1 MLGGM
6 KFFICFLLLVFH
18 LSVTNAQIISG
29 PNMGQDFILYEDAI
43 VPFDVNINSGIVIVQ
58 NNNIVLENLGIIDT
72 DFVLNSADLF
82 IKNSGQFMADFYLY
96 NNSNVFQVISGAEK
110 YNLIDFNVDYGLVV
124 HDAEK
129 ELNVSDILDF
139 TLGAKSVLIENAII
153 DLNDVNLSDLKHIDL
168 TLNGVVVFKIDDA
181 IALGTD
187 GVLFDNVDGNAQI
200 YLTYSNENKLFT
212 KSAYMDAGRVIV
224 TQERE
229 TDYVKILG
237 DNTGRFL
244 NDLRLAGKKEAL
256 LARLDS
262 AQSVEDIYSTLNES
276 VIFNADKLFYP
287 IKNLTALNK
296 NDFISSGIDAGGFA
310 LFGDDYYSYGL
321 SANFAGRASESVQL
335 YLGGQIAMLDYQSD
349 IDTYSAKQ
357 YAAEIGAK
365 FESVSNVVFDISA
378 GIGLAKFDVG
388 DVLFDNKL
396 FNNPSL
402 LSVYSVLDAGYRF
415 GFDNHIYFMPFV
427 GAEFNMYDSDAYD
440 EKYFAIRAGVEFMY
454 THKILG
460 LRYDYGLKIIGNH
473 KDEFVATAIGR
484 FWSEHDFVGGN
495 IELSAI
501 RSQDNMSYKVSVGV
515 NLGF

>member
-1 MLGGM
+1 MQR
-6 KFFICFLLLVFH
+6 I
-18 LSVTNAQIISG
+18 LSTLRKAV
-29 PNMGQDFILYEDAI
+29 
-43 VPFDVNINSGIVIVQ
+43 
-58 NNNIVLENLGIIDT
+58 
-72 DFVLNSADLF
+72 
-82 IKNSGQFMADFYLY
+82 
-96 NNSNVFQVISGAEK
+96 EK

-124 HDAEK
+124 HDVEK

-153 DLNDVNLSDLKHIDL
+153 NLNSVSLSDLKHIDL

-181 IALGTD
+181 LALGMD

-212 KSAYMDAGRVIV
+212 KFAYMDAGRVII

-262 AQSVEDIYSTLNES
+262 TQSVEDIYSTLNES

-310 LFGDDYYSYGL
+310 LFGDDYYGYGL
-321 SANFAGRASESVQL
+321 SANFAGRPSESVQL
-335 YLGGQIAMLDYQSD
+335 YLGGHIAMLDYQSD

-365 FESVSNVVFDISA
+365 FESVSNIVFDISA
-378 GIGLAKFDVG
+378 GIGLLRVKTQQWKDLAKTEIKTVTSENVADVVSAWTG
-388 DVLFDNKL
+388 VPVSQLTEEESQKL
-396 FNNPSL
+396 LKLEEFL
-402 LSVYSVLDAGYRF
+402 HKR
-415 GFDNHIYFMPFV
+415 IV
-427 GAEFNMYDSDAYD
+427 GQEEAVNAVSKAV
-440 EKYFAIRAGVEFMY
+440 R
-454 THKILG
+454 
-460 LRYDYGLKIIGNH
+460 R
-473 KDEFVATAIGR
+473 GR
-484 FWSEHDFVGGN
+484 SFQSRKTWT
-495 IELSAI
+495 LC
-501 RSQDNMSYKVSVGV
+501 
-515 NLGF
+515 L